1 MFCEFYESPIGKIKI
16 TCNEEFLLSVSF
28 VNETSINK
36 ICKANKIC
44 RKTQRQLAEYF
55 LGKRKKFNL
64 PIKLLGTKFQISVWG
79 KLLEIPYGKTVSYS
93 ELAKL
98 IGKPKATRAVGLANK
113 TNKIAIIIPCHRV
126 IGKNGKLTGYA
137 SGIWRKEFLLDL
149 EKNNL
154 K

>member
-64 PIKLLGTKFQISVWG
+64 PIKLLGTKFQISVWE

-137 SGIWRKEFLLDL
+137 SGIWRKEFLLEL
-149 EKNNL
+149 EK